1 MVACSS
7 AAGCGLSH
15 NSEPGA
21 VRQHWPRPLR
31 VLRSRPR
38 LFIALVLGVLVF
50 MVLPLDWVG
59 HLASRLLVAWNCFA
73 LLYLALA
80 AHMAV
85 NASPAA
91 MRRRALTQDE
101 GRVFVLLLAMVA
113 SVAVLVAIASQLAA
127 IKPLTGLARTGHV
140 ALAAVTVASSWLFTQ
155 VLLALHYAHDFHA
168 ARARHQPDGL
178 LFPGTAEPDYGDFLY
193 LACII
198 GTSAQTADVS
208 FTSSAMRR
216 VGLLHSVQ
224 AFFFNTGVLALT
236 INIAAGL
243 F

>member
-1 MVACSS
+1 MPDSPHPPAPPSP
-7 AAGCGLSH
+7 AHRSH
-15 NSEPGA
+15 PRWLEP
-21 VRQHWPRPLR
+21 WR

-38 LFIALVLGVLVF
+38 LFIALAVGVV
-50 MVLPLDWVG
+50 VHQALPLSWSA
-59 HLASRLLVAWNCFA
+59 HPATRLLLAWNAFA

-80 AHMAV
+80 AHMAYG
-85 NASPAA
+85 ASPMV
-91 MRRRALTQDE
+91 MRRRALSQDE
-101 GRVFVLLLAMVA
+101 GRVFVLLLAVVA
-113 SVAVLVAIASQLAA
+113 SAVVLVATASQLAA
-127 IKPLTGLARTGHV
+127 IKPMDGLARTGHI
-140 ALAAVTVASSWLFTQ
+140 ALAGLTVVTSWLFTQ

-178 LFPGTAEPDYGDFLY
+178 AFPGTAEPDYGDFLY